1 MITTHQ
7 LANGLSVIIEEM
19 PHVES
24 ASYDLLIPGGLVC
37 DPADTVGA
45 GLI

>member
-19 PHVES
+19 SHVES
-24 ASYDLLIPGGLVC
+24 ASYDLFSPTHSTTSAFAMAKG
-37 DPADTVGA
+37 
-45 GLI
+45 